1 MKVDADWALVAGDL
15 SALVALASAAHGVA
29 EKRFALSHLEA
40 GFLLADPGTANAAI
54 CKQARALGISE
65 NVLEAAL
72 FPAAPHAV
80 NVPFVVPSSRH
91 ALVRAVLVSYIP
103 LPSAEESWTL
113 EPKAA
118 RAVREAIACAARLA
132 LPTHPVGDYALVP
145 VMPKALRGAKIDGAS
160 LGAAAFVS
168 ALALFRGVRV
178 KPGLAIT
185 GALSGETVMPVDG
198 LKEKRLAATTRRLEL
213 ITPNEVRTLDA
224 LALRTLEKAD
234 LDADIEAE
242 VREAI
247 KSTELGWN
255 GYRWPRIREVLT
267 RTLGR
272 VPDRRPDLQVDLLT
286 RLSAAERHLGRT
298 EASMRAI
305 EKCDQVIASEQGQL
319 AVPDAA
325 RIRLARQKAMTLLQK
340 LETRAARRSAHA
352 SVVLAKKARMR
363 GELIAS
369 LGAEGLAALAEGD
382 AESAVRLFDE
392 SMRDTLLHR
401 PSNAARSRAYL
412 IEALG
417 RSGDRSRAKKEYALA
432 LAEAKSDTL
441 RGGRTKEA
449 WVRTSY
455 AGAQLALGA
464 PKLALEALHDPSI
477 EEAILDSPLPGLKAR
492 RYRALAALGM
502 RDAEGTHDAALRLL
516 EASPDAYA
524 GLEATLHCVAFVNVL
539 YAARARLMRG
549 EPLERWEEALEA
561 MPSGKRVDRRK
572 NALRRAPN
580 LDVLDALLIEV
591 AML

>member
-103 LPSAEESWTL
+103 LPSTEESWTL

-524 GLEATLHCVAFVNVL
+524 GLEATLYCVAFVNVL